1 MAKIIIT
8 AKVEDAAKWEEGF
21 RTHGDLL
28 RSMTSTVSYFTM
40 VLHQHMTHI
49 VESGLLATTFAIQPS
64 ADNELTIYA
73 DVDDVD
79 KYFEVMDS
87 PATEEAMAFDG
98 VLRDT
103 VKVLTAYCGIP
114 SRFLSWTKSSATS

>member
-1 MAKIIIT
+1 MVKIIIT

-28 RSMTSTVSYFTM
+28 RSMTSTVSYFT
-40 VLHQHMTHI
+40 I
-49 VESGLLATTFAIQPS
+49 S

-98 VLRDT
+98 ILRDT
-103 VKVLTAYCGIP
+103 VKVSVLDKEFSY
-114 SRFLSWTKSSATS
+114 

>member
-1 MAKIIIT
+1 MTKIIIT

-28 RSMTSTVSYFTM
+28 RSMTSTVSYFT
-40 VLHQHMTHI
+40 I
-49 VESGLLATTFAIQPS
+49 S

-98 VLRDT
+98 ILRDT
-103 VKVLTAYCGIP
+103 VKVAVLDKEFTY
-114 SRFLSWTKSSATS
+114 

>member
-28 RSMTSTVSYFTM
+28 RSMTSTVSYFT
-40 VLHQHMTHI
+40 I
-49 VESGLLATTFAIQPS
+49 S

-103 VKVLTAYCGIP
+103 VKVSVLDKEFSY
-114 SRFLSWTKSSATS
+114 

>member
-8 AKVEDAAKWEEGF
+8 AQVEDAAKWEEGF

-28 RSMTSTVSYFTM
+28 RSMTSTVTYFT
-40 VLHQHMTHI
+40 I
-49 VESGLLATTFAIQPS
+49 SK
-64 ADNELTIYA
+64 DNEMTLCA

-79 KYFEVMDS
+79 KYFEVLES
-87 PATEEAMAFDG
+87 PATEEAMAHDG

-103 VKVLTAYCGIP
+103 VKVAVLDKEFSY
-114 SRFLSWTKSSATS
+114 

>member
-28 RSMTSTVSYFTM
+28 RSMTSTVSYFT
-40 VLHQHMTHI
+40 I
-49 VESGLLATTFAIQPS
+49 S

-103 VKVLTAYCGIP
+103 VKVSVLDKEFTY
-114 SRFLSWTKSSATS
+114 

>member
-8 AKVEDAAKWEEGF
+8 AKVEDGKKWEKGF

-28 RSMTSTVSYFTM
+28 RSMTSKVTYFS
-40 VLHQHMTHI
+40 I
-49 VESGLLATTFAIQPS
+49 SK
-64 ADNELTIYA
+64 DNEVTIYA

-79 KYFEVMDS
+79 KYFEVLES
-87 PATEEAMAFDG
+87 PATEKAMAFDG

-103 VKVLTAYCGIP
+103 VKVSVLDKEFRY
-114 SRFLSWTKSSATS
+114 

>member
-28 RSMTSTVSYFTM
+28 RSMTSTVSYFT
-40 VLHQHMTHI
+40 I
-49 VESGLLATTFAIQPS
+49 S
-64 ADNELTIYA
+64 ADNGLTIDA

-103 VKVLTAYCGIP
+103 VKVAVLDKEFTY
-114 SRFLSWTKSSATS
+114 